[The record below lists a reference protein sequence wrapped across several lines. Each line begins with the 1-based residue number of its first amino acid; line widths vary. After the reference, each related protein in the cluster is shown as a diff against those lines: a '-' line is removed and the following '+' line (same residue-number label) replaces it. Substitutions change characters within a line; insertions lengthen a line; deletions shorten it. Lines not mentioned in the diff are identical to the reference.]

1 LPLKERGH
9 SDEDYPVNSGA
20 PAAAQRRFHR
30 YVAVLLAATV
40 PVVAI
45 VELMTSFE
53 WTTVALLR
61 LVGSLILASWS
72 IVIARS
78 EEPNAIPIVLGT
90 MVLTGGLV
98 VEEALFGADLTA
110 IDFSTAFG
118 LMMLFAVLVG
128 TLSIGSRVVWA
139 AGLAMSIA
147 AWVLLVGILNHD
159 SVSVLATRAMVALAG
174 VALTTALVGELFNQ
188 LNRAIAAYDRSRKL
202 QEAVAHCSEALLVH
216 PGASALEAAARALLE
231 ATDADYAY
239 IDRTIGTAEGPRWE
253 ILAGARRGA
262 REEPGWRT
270 GNYTVSGPMYR
281 ALSGGDTATIQTA
294 ELSGPERALYE
305 EDGIK
310 SEVCVPIFVGEV
322 FRGSIGFVDYVRP
335 RVWSDDE
342 VQTLW
347 RAADM
352 IGALWKRQDDAEAL
366 ERSNQEKDK
375 LLASVSHELRTPL
388 TAIVGLSEEIA
399 ANRLSLGHDEI
410 DELTGIIAVQ
420 SRELAELVED
430 LLVASRADFGNLSIR
445 PEAVDLRVQVEMV
458 VNGVHEALL
467 GGHNISITGGEV
479 RAWADP
485 LRVRQIVRNLV
496 TNALKY
502 GGDMIEVVVTDVGGP
517 ARVVVTDNGGGVAD
531 HETTLI
537 FERYYR
543 SRQTPTQPGSV
554 GIGLSVSRQLAELM
568 DGTLEYLPAKG
579 VTGFELALPPVK
591 EPARW
596 LVSEPV

>member
-1 LPLKERGH
+1 
-9 SDEDYPVNSGA
+9 
-20 PAAAQRRFHR
+20 
-30 YVAVLLAATV
+30 VAVLLAATV

-45 VELMTSFE
+45 VELMTSVE

-128 TLSIGSRVVWA
+128 TLSIGSRLVWA
-139 AGLAMSIA
+139 AGLALSVA
-147 AWVLLVGILNHD
+147 AWVLLVGILDHD
-159 SVSVLATRAMVALAG
+159 SVSALATRAMVALAG

-216 PGASALEAAARALLE
+216 PGASALEAAARALLD

-239 IDRTIGTAEGPRWE
+239 IDKTINTPEGPGWE
-253 ILAGARRGA
+253 ILAGARRGD

-270 GNYTVSGPMYR
+270 GIYADGGPYR
-281 ALSGGDTATIQTA
+281 ALSGGDTAKIQTD

-305 EDGIK
+305 EDGIM

-322 FRGSIGFVDYVRP
+322 FRGSIGFVDYVQP

-366 ERSNQEKDK
+366 ERANQEKDK

-458 VNGVHEALL
+458 VDGVHEAVL
-467 GGHNISITGGEV
+467 GGRNISITGGEV

-531 HETTLI
+531 HETALI

-568 DGTLEYLPAKG
+568 DGTLEYLPATG

-591 EPARW
+591 EPARG

>member
-1 LPLKERGH
+1 M
-9 SDEDYPVNSGA
+9 
-20 PAAAQRRFHR
+20 
-30 YVAVLLAATV
+30 LLAATV

-45 VELMTSFE
+45 VELLTSVE

-61 LVGSLILASWS
+61 LLGSLILASWS
-72 IVIARS
+72 VVIARS

-128 TLSIGSRVVWA
+128 TLSIGSRLVWA
-139 AGLAMSIA
+139 AGLAVSVA

-159 SVSVLATRAMVALAG
+159 SVSVLATRGLVALAG

-216 PGASALEAAARALLE
+216 PRASALEAAATALLD

-239 IDRTIGTAEGPRWE
+239 IDRTVSTPEGPGWE
-253 ILAGARRGA
+253 ILAGARRGD
-262 REEPGWRT
+262 REEPSWRT
-270 GNYTVSGPMYR
+270 GLYAVSGAMYE
-281 ALSGGDTATIQTA
+281 ALSRGDTSKTQTD
-294 ELSGPERALYE
+294 ELLGPERTLYE
-305 EDGIK
+305 EDGIM
-310 SEVCVPIFVGEV
+310 SEVCVPIFVGEE
-322 FRGSIGFVDYVRP
+322 FRGSIGFVDYLQP
-335 RVWSDDE
+335 RMWSDDE

-366 ERSNQEKDK
+366 ERSNEEKDK

-399 ANRLSLGHDEI
+399 TNRLALGHDEI

-445 PEAVDLRVQVEMV
+445 PEAVDLRAQVGMV
-458 VNGVHEALL
+458 VDGVHDALL
-467 GGHNISITGGEV
+467 GGRDITVTGGEI

-485 LRVRQIVRNLV
+485 LRVRQIIRNLV

-502 GGDMIEVVVTDVGGP
+502 GGDTIEVTVTDVGGL
-517 ARVVVTDNGGGVAD
+517 ARVVVTDNGAGVDD
-531 HETTLI
+531 HEATLI
-537 FERYYR
+537 FDRYYR

-568 DGTLEYLPAKG
+568 NGTLEYLPATG

-591 EPARW
+591 EPARG
-596 LVSEPV
+596 LVSEPA

>member
-1 LPLKERGH
+1 M
-9 SDEDYPVNSGA
+9 NSGA

-45 VELMTSFE
+45 VELMTSVE
-53 WTTVALLR
+53 WTTVTLLR

-72 IVIARS
+72 VVIARS
-78 EEPNAIPIVLGT
+78 KEPNAIPIVLGT

-110 IDFSTAFG
+110 FDFSAAFG

-128 TLSIGSRVVWA
+128 TLSIGSRLVWA
-139 AGLAMSIA
+139 AGLAFSVA

-159 SVSVLATRAMVALAG
+159 SLSVLATRGLVALAG

-188 LNRAIAAYDRSRKL
+188 LNRAIAAYDRSRRL
-202 QEAVAHCSEALLVH
+202 QEAVAYCSEALLVH
-216 PGASALEAAARALLE
+216 PRASALEAAARALLD

-239 IDRTIGTAEGPRWE
+239 IDRTISTSEGPGWE
-253 ILAGARRGA
+253 ILAGARRGD

-270 GNYTVSGPMYR
+270 GIYAGSGPMYQ
-281 ALSGGDTATIQTA
+281 ALSRGDTAKIQTD

-305 EDGIK
+305 EDGIM

-322 FRGSIGFVDYVRP
+322 FRGSIGFVDYVQP

-352 IGALWKRQDDAEAL
+352 IGALWKRQDDGEAL
-366 ERSNQEKDK
+366 ERSNEEKDK

-399 ANRLSLGHDEI
+399 ANRLTLGHDEI

-445 PEAVDLRVQVEMV
+445 PEAVDLRSQVEMV
-458 VNGVHEALL
+458 VGGVHEALL
-467 GGHNISITGGEV
+467 GGRNISVTGGEV

-517 ARVVVTDNGGGVAD
+517 ARVVVTDNGAGVAD
-531 HETTLI
+531 HEATLI

-568 DGTLEYLPAKG
+568 DGTLEYLPATG
-579 VTGFELALPPVK
+579 VTGFELSLPPVN
-591 EPARW
+591 EPARG